1 MQKLLNQINRLP
13 GPWLIFTAAVL
24 WSTVGGV
31 SKSLAM
37 DPLLFA
43 GLRSL
48 IGGLVL
54 LPMLQPKKLVWD
66 KWLAGLILAYTAVTS
81 LVLLSMRYTT
91 AGNIIAL
98 QDSALV
104 WVFVWALVIGRQKMN
119 WRRILPVAAAVLG
132 IIIFLLEP
140 NQGGNA
146 FGNLLGVGAGICFAA
161 MGACMRQAKA
171 ATPLSLVVL
180 MNLCCGVLI
189 LLILVLLP
197 GYTLTVPPIAWPV
210 LLLMGTVQLSGSY
223 LCYCLGLRKIEHQR
237 AQLLCTWELVLT
249 PVWAFLMVGEL
260 PTIYGLAGW
269 ITMLAAIVLDSLLR
283 HPQARQAVPTTARP
297 ATAEK

>member
-13 GPWLIFTAAVL
+13 GSWLIFIAAVL

-43 GLRSL
+43 GLRGL
-48 IGGLVL
+48 IGGLAL
-54 LPMLQPKKLVWD
+54 LPMLKPKQLVWD
-66 KWLAGLILAYTAVTS
+66 KWLAGLILSYTAVTA

-104 WVFVWALVIGRQKMN
+104 WVFLWALLIGRQKMN
-119 WRRILPVAAAVLG
+119 WRRVLPVAVAVLG

-140 NQGGNA
+140 NTGSNTL
-146 FGNLLGVGAGICFAA
+146 GNLLGVGAGVCFAA

-171 ATPLSLVVL
+171 ASPLSLVVL
-180 MNLCCGVLI
+180 MNLCCGGLI
-189 LLILVLLP
+189 LLILVFLP
-197 GYTLTVPPIAWPV
+197 GYTLAVPPIAWPV
-210 LLLMGTVQLSGSY
+210 LLLMGTVQLSGGY
-223 LCYCLGLRKIEHQR
+223 LCYCLGMRKIEHQR

-249 PVWAFLMVGEL
+249 PVWSFLLVGEV
-260 PTIYGLAGW
+260 PTTYGLAGW
-269 ITMLAAIVLDSLLR
+269 VSMLAAIVLDSGLR
-283 HPQARQAVPTTARP
+283 HSREQQAAPGAARP
-297 ATAEK
+297 ATAEE